1 MLNKLCRVKL
11 EATVIMSHW
20 CSAELLLLESGLD
33 AALPYWRAWTSS
45 FCFVGCIVESGI
57 SLISCPLWSCLVYLL
72 VKFIKHNQNYYLKLD
87 VSTSIRALHRK
98 KLVLSSSGSW
108 YDGKTPCQE
117 SGRMHSSALITV
129 HGLLSFLSGCVW
141 PLIHL
146 MEASDRGRNVKF

>member
-1 MLNKLCRVKL
+1 MPFEARGYSNYESLMQCRAVAVR
-11 EATVIMSHW
+11 EWVRCCTS
-20 CSAELLLLESGLD
+20 LLEGLD
-33 AALPYWRAWTSS
+33 E
-45 FCFVGCIVESGI
+45 FICFVGCVVESGS

-117 SGRMHSSALITV
+117 SGRMHGSALITV